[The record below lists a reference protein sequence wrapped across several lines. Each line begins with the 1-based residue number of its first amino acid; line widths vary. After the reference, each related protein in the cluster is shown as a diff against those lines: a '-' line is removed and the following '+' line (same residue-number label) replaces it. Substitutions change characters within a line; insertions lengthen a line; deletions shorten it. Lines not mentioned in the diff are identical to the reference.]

1 MNATEFSDQFD
12 VLYNNIASN
21 QAPGL
26 TEYEKSVF
34 LTKAQYEI
42 LKNYF
47 TPEGNKYKTGFDG
60 NAKRQADFSSLIRVA
75 NLVSKTLNPQ
85 IDNRSKV
92 FEFNNDIWLV
102 INEVIRDSQGKQYQ
116 VIPITYDEYVRL
128 MSKPYKYPCKN
139 QAWRLMSG
147 TSADTAKYVEII
159 SNISV
164 INSYVVRYLKKPY
177 PIITVDLENTGV
189 SIEGQVKPL
198 DTTGND
204 SNSELPEELHQEI
217 LQRAVELA
225 KVAYTGEDKTIVELG
240 QRSE

>member
-1 MNATEFSDQFD
+1 MTATEFSDQFD

-47 TPEGNKYKTGFDG
+47 TPEGNKYKAGFDG

-75 NLVSKTLNPQ
+75 NLSSKTLTSQ
-85 IDNRSKV
+85 IDIRSKV
-92 FEFNNDIWLV
+92 FEFKDDIWLV
-102 INEVIRDSQGKQYQ
+102 INEVIRDSDNKQYQ
-116 VIPITYDEYVRL
+116 VIPVTYDEYVRL

-147 TSADTAKYVEII
+147 TSADTSKYVEII
-159 SNISV
+159 SNIST
-164 INSYVVRYLKKPY
+164 ISSYTVRYLKKPY
-177 PIITVDLENTGV
+177 PIITVDLTDTGV
-189 SIEGQVKPL
+189 TIEGNTKPFS
-198 DTTGND
+198 TTNSD
-204 SNSELPEELHQEI
+204 SELPEELHTEI

-225 KVAYTGEDKTIVELG
+225 KVAYTGEDKSIIEVG